1 MTKINL
7 EYQAKRLR
15 MSFNQSKRDKLF
27 NELTDYNNELRTLL
41 DTSDRIA
48 ALRQGRGK
56 AKKPAVSKGL
66 WQFWRHADN
75 LYNLLT
81 RSWRC
86 DCKAYHLANLMLQ
99 HRTTSRA
106 DFEVMFV
113 FAQHSLIPKPWSWT
127 WQETS
132 IKMLDNELQVA
143 NANARSLT
151 PIPNVPPQYARSQ
164 APLQRQ
170 TPAVAQPIPGKSIG
184 LRKSFMRKFKGGKTT
199 AASPPR

>member
-1 MTKINL
+1 
-7 EYQAKRLR
+7 

-41 DTSDRIA
+41 DASDRIA

-56 AKKPAVSKGL
+56 VKRSTVSKGL

-99 HRTTSRA
+99 HRTTSKSE
-106 DFEVMFV
+106 FQIMIV
-113 FAQHSLIPKPWSWT
+113 FAQQSRMPKPWSWT

-132 IKMLDNELQVA
+132 IKMLEDEIQPARA
-143 NANARSLT
+143 NSRPLKPTTS
-151 PIPNVPPQYARSQ
+151 VPPQSVPSQ
-164 APLQRQ
+164 VRLNHSTPLVVQ
-170 TPAVAQPIPGKSIG
+170 AVPEKSIG
-184 LRKSFMRKFKGGKTT
+184 LRKSFMRKFKGERTT
-199 AASPPR
+199 IAPASRYQL